1 MAKQA
6 DFVQGKMVDLFENGE
21 RMVTLRLH
29 DGDKSEDMVVPADR
43 PALLPRCEAEGKVF
57 LGWNEYH
64 KMHFGRMN
72 YMPNRDIDLYAIY
85 ADGPAYTIESHF
97 RGDPMDYVGKRCH
110 FRRYVLDVYLHNAK
124 ASSGEFRIN
133 NCNDIFYY
141 FGNIPGDEV
150 SVTVEHTSA
159 VIFADYPE
167 VFSTKDITVK
177 WESAQPL
184 DATTEPQKIVRIM
197 LYFSSWGIG
206 YNEIARR
213 TSDEIVMPA
222 YDYPA
227 HADNETAYI
236 SANFYH
242 GVLPEELPGSVADD
256 PRVVTV
262 TDPDAPEVAAMGKVL
277 SRFAV
282 LADSHI
288 GRRYNWPDYDWLYST
303 FDHLNAMHEQ
313 TPFDFVLQL
322 GDNIDDGYEKSYEP
336 DYIDYLEKIKR
347 LTICDPVNPIDGRA
361 AGKIP
366 HYEMQ
371 GNHDTSMQT
380 RFFRNKLWY
389 TESPDGDKVAYIGFF
404 VHYGGYPLVHFRI
417 CDTYDSYRSYG
428 RLIDETVAFIEQSIL
443 EAKENGAKHVV
454 LCSHFGVAQDLIGP
468 VLQESG
474 FGKIESLCRKY
485 NIRLYL
491 NGHEHNREYT
501 LRKMNEM
508 YDYDAAMTRQK
519 YAVIE
524 MREQGAVVMIYDT
537 NSHEISRIDT
547 IRFS

>member
-1 MAKQA
+1 MKKQA
-6 DFVQGKMVDLFENGE
+6 DYVRGQMVDLFENGE
-21 RMVTLRLH
+21 RLVTLRLH
-29 DGDKSEDMVVPADR
+29 NGESCEELTVPADK
-43 PALLPRCEAEGKVF
+43 PALLPRPADGERTF
-57 LGWNEYH
+57 LGWNAYH
-64 KMHFGRMN
+64 KLHFGRMN
-72 YMPNRDIDLYAIY
+72 HLPNRDVDLYAIY

-97 RGDPMDYVGKRCH
+97 RGDPYDYVGNRCH

-124 ASSGEFRIN
+124 ARCGEFRIN
-133 NCNDIFYY
+133 NCNTIFYY
-141 FGNIPGDEV
+141 FGNIPGDDV
-150 SVTVEHTSA
+150 SVTVEPNSA

-167 VFSTKDITVK
+167 VFSTKDITVR
-177 WESAQPL
+177 WESEQPL
-184 DATTEPQKIVRIM
+184 DATAEPKKIVRIM
-197 LYFSSWGIG
+197 LYFSSWDVG

-222 YDYPA
+222 YNYPA
-227 HADNETAYI
+227 HADNETAYV

-242 GVLPEELPGSVADD
+242 GVVPEEVTGFVGDD
-256 PRVVTV
+256 PNVTTV
-262 TDPDAPEVAAMGKVL
+262 TDPDAPAIGEMGKVL

-288 GRRYNWPDYDWLYST
+288 GERYNWPSYDWFYGVL
-303 FDHLNAMHEQ
+303 DRLNELHAV

-322 GDNIDDGYEKSYEP
+322 GDNIDDGYEKSYER
-336 DYIDYLEKIKR
+336 DYADYLEKIKR
-347 LTICDPVNPIDGRA
+347 LTICDPENPIEGRA

-389 TESPDGDKVAYIGFF
+389 TESPDGEKVAYIGFF

-417 CDTYDSYRSYG
+417 CDTYNSYRSYG

-454 LCSHFGVAQDLIGP
+454 LCSHFGVAQTLSAP
-468 VLQESG
+468 VLLESG
-474 FGKIESLCRKY
+474 FGKIESLCRKH
-485 NIRLYL
+485 NIRLYF
-491 NGHEHNREYT
+491 NGHEHNRPYT
-501 LRKMNEM
+501 LRKLNDM

-519 YAVIE
+519 YAVVE
-524 MREQGAVVMIYDT
+524 MREQGAVVTIYDT
-537 NSHEISRIDT
+537 DTHAVDRIDI
-547 IRFS
+547 IRF